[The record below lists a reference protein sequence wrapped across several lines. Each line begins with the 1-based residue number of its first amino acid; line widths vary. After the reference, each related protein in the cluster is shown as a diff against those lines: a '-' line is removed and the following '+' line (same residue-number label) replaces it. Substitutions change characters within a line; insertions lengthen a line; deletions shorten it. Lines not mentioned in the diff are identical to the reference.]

1 MKKNYNTFKKTFFRD
16 SYVSD
21 DTFQK
26 LIEGSENEE
35 VNNIARILQDKN
47 NKLIFDVGE
56 KYSLINIL
64 IDKINNEIKDKE
76 SEVESINIEE
86 IKKMIPNFSFESTS
100 VEEIALK
107 KEELLR
113 KIKNH
118 EEVIKELEENQI
130 PSKVASI
137 EKNEQTLKNY
147 LSERKVIMD
156 QVSEDKMRSITGCK
170 RFRHSYQVR
179 TLKFIFD
186 NILNLKCEIRIK
198 EELAKNNLEKSD
210 GNFDRE
216 WNEKD
221 DDSSSKVYREAMND
235 IVMHEYNLNCYNAW
249 KFKNILVNLEELNI
263 NLENSKE
270 YENTITHLRK
280 LIQLGAS
287 QINLENP
294 SSKDE
299 SQYYDIFKPF
309 LNLLEILAFITLGT
323 KKVNKTREQLEE
335 LKGKRNHSENY
346 KNECKGKI
354 ELLDELIKR
363 MGGSSSSSIEK
374 KTNTQ
379 IQLTS
384 NDSDKLSFDTLIQM
398 VNQLQSHYKELI
410 KTIGKGLVSVKEI
423 V

>member
-1 MKKNYNTFKKTFFRD
+1 
-16 SYVSD
+16 
-21 DTFQK
+21 
-26 LIEGSENEE
+26 
-35 VNNIARILQDKN
+35 
-47 NKLIFDVGE
+47 
-56 KYSLINIL
+56 
-64 IDKINNEIKDKE
+64 
-76 SEVESINIEE
+76 
-86 IKKMIPNFSFESTS
+86 
-100 VEEIALK
+100 
-107 KEELLR
+107 
-113 KIKNH
+113 
-118 EEVIKELEENQI
+118 
-130 PSKVASI
+130 
-137 EKNEQTLKNY
+137 
-147 LSERKVIMD
+147 
-156 QVSEDKMRSITGCK
+156 
-170 RFRHSYQVR
+170 
-179 TLKFIFD
+179 
-186 NILNLKCEIRIK
+186 
-198 EELAKNNLEKSD
+198 
-210 GNFDRE
+210 
-216 WNEKD
+216 
-221 DDSSSKVYREAMND
+221 MND
-235 IVMHEYNLNCYNAW
+235 IVMQEYNLNCYNAW

-270 YENTITHLRK
+270 YENTINHLRK
-280 LIQLGAS
+280 LIQLGAT
-287 QINLENP
+287 QINIENP
-294 SSKDE
+294 GSKDE

-335 LKGKRNHSENY
+335 LKSKRNHSENY